1 VLKIV
6 SFLQAFCLLFPFTLS
21 AQTSNVLL
29 TVTDHR
35 KVPMPYVNVG
45 IPGCTGTVT
54 DIQGKC
60 SLDIKN
66 CDADDTL
73 LVSMIGYKTRLFLL
87 KDFDKLQGRV
97 ELTPTD
103 LELKEV
109 KVRSGKMKVR
119 EKGNF
124 NQNNSMQ
131 AGFKSNDLGSEV
143 VIPIKV
149 KDDAWIKKFSFYI
162 TNSIYDTL
170 FFRLNVYKI
179 ENGLPDKNILPQ
191 PVYVT
196 TTSKRGWNSVNLEK
210 YNIVAEGDFAIGLEW
225 VKDLR
230 KGDVS
235 KGLFF
240 SVRMFGTGLFYRKA
254 SQQEWQKAGM
264 YGIGFNVTVA
274 E

>member
-1 VLKIV
+1 M
-6 SFLQAFCLLFPFTLS
+6 SFLRAFCLLIPFALS
-21 AQTSNVLL
+21 AQQPTVVSL

-35 KVPMPYVNVG
+35 NVPIPYVNVG

-54 DIQGKC
+54 DMQGKC
-60 SLDIKN
+60 TLDVKS
-66 CDADDTL
+66 CDSDDTL
-73 LVSMIGYKTRLFLL
+73 LVSMIGYQTRLILL
-87 KDFDKLQGRV
+87 KDVSALQGKV
-97 ELTPTD
+97 ELESSD
-103 LELKEV
+103 MELGEV
-109 KVRSGKMKVR
+109 KVKSAKMKVR

-179 ENGLPDKNILPQ
+179 ENGFPGKNILPQ

-210 YNIVAEGDFAIGLEW
+210 YNIVADGDFAIGLEW